1 MVNQLINSQACLNGV
16 CLPQPSI
23 DCWKCPV
30 IKDRINV
37 AELIFRR
44 NIAITR
50 RLREYIFK
58 FSDILR
64 RSYGED
70 YVFKIMDFCGTHEW
84 TIVHF
89 GIRSLMP
96 RNVELVAG
104 PGCPVCVTPSYYIE
118 QAIKLAL
125 EGVVVYTYGDVFRL
139 PALKPVNGAKSLAEA
154 KALGADVRIVH
165 SIVHAAIDAGK
176 HGRDSLFVGIGF
188 ETVAPGYAE
197 AVLKNL
203 LPSNLKLMSLVKL
216 TPPAAFYSLD
226 ILREKPNDYPVM
238 GVIAPGHVST
248 IIGGKAWT
256 PIVENYGIPVVVAGF
271 EPNDVLMAIAEILR
285 QLARNDIK
293 VVIEYTRA
301 VKWEGDVKAQ
311 SSIRTVFETVDSA
324 WRGIGYIPKSGLAL
338 RPMFSK
344 FDAFEYFGIK
354 DLTPEEWRYDLP
366 PGCKCAEVTLGK
378 AKPTDCPLFMREC
391 TPDHPVGPCMVSMEG
406 ACAVWARFGGGGLS
420 MEIAKDLGLVM

>member
-1 MVNQLINSQACLNGV
+1 MSISTSCMGNSPACF
-16 CLPQPSI
+16 PSPSI

-30 IKDRINV
+30 ITSRIRV
-37 AELIFRR
+37 AEEIFRR
-44 NIAITR
+44 NLEVTR
-50 RLREYIFK
+50 RLRDYIMK
-58 FSDILR
+58 FSDYLSR
-64 RSYGED
+64 NYGKD

-89 GIRSLMP
+89 GIRSLVP
-96 RNVELVAG
+96 KNIELVAG

-118 QAIKLAL
+118 QAIRLAL
-125 EGVVVYTYGDVFRL
+125 DGVVIYTYGDTFRL
-139 PALKPVNGAKSLAEA
+139 PAITPVKGAKSLAEA
-154 KALGADVRIVH
+154 KAMGADVRITH
-165 SIVHAAIDAGK
+165 SLVHAIIDAKRHGK
-176 HGRDSLFVGIGF
+176 DSLFLGIGF

-197 AVLKNL
+197 ALIKR
-203 LPSNLKLMSLVKL
+203 LPPPNLKILSLVKL

-226 ILREKPNDYPVM
+226 ILREKPTDYPVM

-256 PIVENYGIPVVVAGF
+256 PIAENYGIPVVVAGF

-285 QLARNDIK
+285 QLVRDEVK

-301 VKWEGDVKAQ
+301 VRWEGDVKAQ
-311 SSIRTVFETVDSA
+311 SAIRTVFETVDSP

-338 RPMFSK
+338 R
-344 FDAFEYFGIK
+344 DDYREYNGFEYFGIK
-354 DLTPEEWRYDLP
+354 DLTPETWRYDLP

-378 AKPTDCPLFMREC
+378 AKPTDCPLFMKQC

-406 ACAVWARFGGGGLS
+406 ACAVWARFGGGGLALD
-420 MEIAKDLGLVM
+420 IAKDLGLMG